1 MATARREAATTMQ
14 STDVVIEVLDARVP
28 LSSKSP
34 LVEELRRMN
43 QRPALKI
50 LNKADVADPQRTA
63 AWLAFYNAQPQ
74 TRAIALS
81 ASNKS
86 EVARIPK
93 ECLTLAPTRGT
104 RLKPLRMMILGIPNV
119 GKSTLMNT
127 LLRRHV
133 ANVGDEPAVT
143 KMQMRH
149 ALGPTSWIVDTP
161 GMLWPHVDQDV
172 ALKLAASHSIGRNAY
187 EDENVAMALGAL
199 LLADYRGLLA
209 KRYPGLPPT
218 CDADGLLTHIAAVR
232 KIAVAVR
239 DVSAL
244 TLLQD
249 FRAGALGR
257 ITLETAPPTPTQTT
271 PPPTP
276 TPTKA

>member
-1 MATARREAATTMQ
+1 MAIDWFPGHMATARREAGETMQ
-14 STDVVIEVLDARVP
+14 KTDVVIEILDARVP
-28 LSSKSP
+28 ASSKSP

-50 LNKADVADPQRTA
+50 LNKADVADAARTA
-63 AWLAFYNAQPQ
+63 DWLAFYNAQPQ
-74 TRAIALS
+74 THAIALS
-81 ASNKS
+81 ATHKGD
-86 EVARIPK
+86 VGRIPK
-93 ECLTLAPTRGT
+93 ECLALVPSRGT

-149 ALGPTSWIVDTP
+149 SLGPNMSIVDTP

-172 ALKLAASHSIGRNAY
+172 AHKLAATHSIGRNAY
-187 EDENVAMALGAL
+187 EDENVALALAL
-199 LLADYRGLLA
+199 LLLEKNYGAALA
-209 KRYPGLPPT
+209 KRYGPLP
-218 CDADGLLTHIAAVR
+218 AGVDGDGVLDHVARSRNIVVDVR
-232 KIAVAVR
+232 GKA
-239 DVSAL
+239 AL

-249 FRAGALGR
+249 FRAGHLGR
-257 ITLETAPPTPTQTT
+257 ITLEFAP
-271 PPPTP
+271 
-276 TPTKA
+276 AAAR